1 MRLHNNTSARVN
13 KDFKDA
19 VATLEYLRSI
29 FKYPN
34 GRTPYSREGEHV
46 VCTIGILNEYIKM
59 YEDEHEET

>member
-1 MRLHNNTSARVN
+1 MRLHNHKSARVN

-34 GRTPYSREGEHV
+34 GRTRYSHEGEHV
-46 VCTIGILNEYIKM
+46 VCTIGILNEYIKI
-59 YEDEHEET
+59 YEEENK